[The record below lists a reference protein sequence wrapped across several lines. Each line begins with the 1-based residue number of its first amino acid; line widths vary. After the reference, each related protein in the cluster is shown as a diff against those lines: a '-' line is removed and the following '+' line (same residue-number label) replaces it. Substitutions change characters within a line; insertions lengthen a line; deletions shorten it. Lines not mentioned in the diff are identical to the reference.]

1 MVEGEDLHYGMSSG
15 TSGRDEGE
23 TDDKGIV
30 PGHAYTL
37 IAAREITNKDGDTER
52 LVKLRNPWKKGEWNG
67 KYSDA
72 DDAWTDELKEELE
85 WSDENDGIFWMTYE
99 DMCHNYDCID
109 ICKIDDDNKFS
120 FFTATE
126 DSKKGFTVF
135 KFEFP
140 EDAEGHLTTF
150 AVSQK
155 DYRSERAD
163 GNAKFSLND
172 YSRKVDVKFV
182 KLTDEDGD
190 IFENF
195 ERV

>member
-1 MVEGEDLHYGMSSG
+1 MIAGGLTGPTLRELTGAPSYTYHFDKGQEIEGLWEAMVEGEELHYGMSSG

-52 LVKLRNPWKKGEWNG
+52 LVKLRNPWKRGEWNG

-85 WSDENDGIFWMTYE
+85 WSDENDGIFWMTFE

-109 ICKIDDDNKFS
+109 ICKIDDNNRFS
-120 FFTATE
+120 
-126 DSKKGFTVF
+126 
-135 KFEFP
+135 
-140 EDAEGHLTTF
+140 
-150 AVSQK
+150 
-155 DYRSERAD
+155 YC
-163 GNAKFSLND
+163 
-172 YSRKVDVKFV
+172 
-182 KLTDEDGD
+182 
-190 IFENF
+190 
-195 ERV
+195 